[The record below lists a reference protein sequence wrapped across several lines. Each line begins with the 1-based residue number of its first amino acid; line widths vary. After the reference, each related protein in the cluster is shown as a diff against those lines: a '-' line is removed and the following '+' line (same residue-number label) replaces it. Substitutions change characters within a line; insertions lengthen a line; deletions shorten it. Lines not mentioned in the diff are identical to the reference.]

1 MSRDYRKL
9 EVFIEADALVP
20 ELYRVTADLP
30 PGERYGLQAQ
40 LRKAAVSVPANLVEG
55 SSRRSTIDYC
65 RFVEV
70 AFGSAREV
78 FYLLGLTN
86 RLGLL
91 SPSRTGGLIARYDGL
106 QARLNRL
113 VNVLAAEAAREKR
126 ESMRMRRTS
135 RSKASERAERRAGTD
150 LFR

>member
-9 EVFIEADALVP
+9 EVFIEADALIP
-20 ELYRVTADLP
+20 EVYRVTRALP
-30 PGERYGLQAQ
+30 AEERYGLQAQ
-40 LRKAAVSVPANLVEG
+40 IRKAAVSVATNLVEG
-55 SSRRSTIDYC
+55 SSRRNTTDYC

-91 SPSRTGGLIARYDGL
+91 DPARTAALIERYDRL

-113 VNVLAAEAAREKR
+113 VNSLDEELAKEHRIRRSEGREP
-126 ESMRMRRTS
+126 RT
-135 RSKASERAERRAGTD
+135 
-150 LFR
+150 